1 MDDNSII
8 ARRQLLLGA
17 LEKYVR
23 QGNFELFQAA
33 EWVLVQIATPGGER
47 IDDAQALMDPADVA
61 RWNEARNAMFQHV
74 VSHLEISTS

>member
-23 QGNFELFQAA
+23 EGNLELFMTA
-33 EWVLVQIATPGGER
+33 EWFLKRIADADE
-47 IDDAQALMDPADVA
+47 IADAQARMAPADVA
-61 RWNEARNAMFQHV
+61 RWNAARNAMFRHV